1 MHFRQLRGWLVR
13 LCGLFHRKQREREFA
28 EELESHLAFHI
39 EDNLRAGMS
48 PEEARR
54 WALIKLGGVTLTQ
67 ERYREQGGLP
77 MLETLIQDLR
87 FGLRMLQKNPGFS
100 LIAILTLALGI
111 GANTAIFSVV
121 NAVLLR
127 PLPYRDAEQLVMV
140 WHRNVNQGG
149 LQAGN
154 FELSPANFLDLQKQN
169 QSFAQI
175 AAFVNHDFN
184 LTSGGEPERVMGWQ
198 TSSTLFDVL
207 GIAPVMG
214 RGFTAN
220 DDRDGAE
227 PVVVIS
233 HGFWQRRFGGQANAL
248 GQTLRL
254 DERNVTVIGVLPPG
268 FEFPVKGSD
277 LWMTLS
283 MNAGQANARAAFVL
297 SAVARLKSGVT
308 MAQAS
313 SEMETISLSLESAFP
328 RSNAGVRFAVEPLRE
343 RQGGNART
351 TLYLLLGAVGCVLLI
366 ACVNV
371 ANLLLARAAVRE
383 RELALRAALGAGRQR
398 LLRQMLTESALL
410 SLLGGGGGLLLA
422 WWGVRALRVLDPGG
436 LVRLDQVSLDGRVLS
451 FTLGVSLLTG
461 VLFGLAPA
469 LQSSRLNLNQAL
481 KEGGRGTAGKA
492 DNRLRGAFVI
502 AEVALSLVLLV
513 GAGLLIRSFVHLLN
527 VDTGFRPERLLTLRV
542 ELSQAKVQDPAQ
554 AAGFYQQVLERIQ
567 ALPGVEA
574 ASVVNALPI
583 ATPGMRSSLTFED
596 QPDSP
601 PGQPQLGNN
610 RVVSPDYFR
619 SLGIPLLGGRTLT
632 VQDNASAPPVAV
644 INQSLARRY
653 WGAENPL
660 GKRFKLGVR
669 NAASP
674 WLTVVGVVGDVRQ
687 EGLSNA
693 PLPEFYTPF
702 TQAHARMARLRVLAV
717 RTTGDPLALA
727 GAIKS
732 AIWAIDRD
740 QTIYEVQTMD
750 AIVAKWLAPRRFNLV
765 LLGVFAA
772 FALVLAGVG
781 IYGVISYTVTQRTK
795 EIGVRMALGAS
806 RLDIVRLV
814 VRQGMLLTAA
824 GIALGL
830 AASLA
835 LTRFIAGFLFEV
847 RAYDPLT
854 LIGVTLLL
862 TAVACFACWLPARR
876 AAKVDPL
883 IALRHD

>member
-1 MHFRQLRGWLVR
+1 MKFWRRSKDEDLDAEIQHHLDEAIRDRIERGETLEQARANAQREFGNVGLVKEVTREMWGWGWLEV
-13 LCGLFHRKQREREFA
+13 
-28 EELESHLAFHI
+28 
-39 EDNLRAGMS
+39 
-48 PEEARR
+48 
-54 WALIKLGGVTLTQ
+54 LG
-67 ERYREQGGLP
+67 
-77 MLETLIQDLR
+77 QDLR
-87 FGLRMLQKNPGFS
+87 YGLRMLRRNPLFT
-100 LIAILTLALGI
+100 LVAVCTLALGI
-111 GANTAIFSVV
+111 GANTTIFSVV
-121 NAVLLR
+121 NVVLLR
-127 PLPYRDAEQLVMV
+127 PLPYREAEQLVMV
-140 WHRNVNQGG
+140 WHRNVNQRE

-175 AAFVNHDFN
+175 AAFINHDFN
-184 LTSGGEPERVMGWQ
+184 LTGGGEPERVMGWQ
-198 TSSTLFDVL
+198 TSATLFDVL
-207 GIAPVMG
+207 GVAPVMG

-233 HGFWQRRFGGQANAL
+233 HGFWQRRFGGQANAV

-254 DERNVTVIGVLPPG
+254 DERNVTVIGVLPSG

-283 MNAGQANARAAFVL
+283 MNAGQANARAAFAL

-308 MAQAS
+308 MTQAS
-313 SEMETISLSLESAFP
+313 SEMETIALSLEKAFP
-328 RSNAGVRFAVEPLRE
+328 RSNTGVRFAVEPLRE

-383 RELALRAALGAGRQR
+383 RELAVRAALGAGRQR
-398 LLRQMLTESALL
+398 LLRQMLTENALL
-410 SLLGGGGGLLLA
+410 SLLSGGCGLLLA
-422 WWGVRALRVLDPGG
+422 WWGVRALRALDVGG
-436 LVRLDQVSLDGRVLS
+436 LVRLDQVSVDGRVLS

-461 VLFGLAPA
+461 LLFSLAPA

-481 KEGGRGTAGKA
+481 KEVGRGAAGTAG
-492 DNRLRGAFVI
+492 NRLRGAFVI
-502 AEVALSLVLLV
+502 AEVALSLMLLV
-513 GAGLLIRSFVHLLN
+513 GAGLLIRSFVRLLD

-542 ELSQAKVQDPAQ
+542 ELSQAKMQDAAQ
-554 AAGFYQQVLERIQ
+554 AANFYQQVLERIQ

-574 ASVVNALPI
+574 VSVVNALPI
-583 ATPGMRSSLTFED
+583 ATPGMRSALTFED
-596 QPDSP
+596 KPDLP

-610 RVVSPDYFR
+610 RVISPDYFR

-644 INQSLARRY
+644 INKSLARRY
-653 WGAENPL
+653 WGDENPL
-660 GKRFKLGVR
+660 GKRFKLGAR
-669 NAASP
+669 NADSP
-674 WLTVVGVVGDVRQ
+674 WLTVVGLVGDVRQ

-702 TQAHARMARLRVLAV
+702 TQAHVRMARLRVLAV
-717 RTTGDPLALA
+717 RTNGDPLALA

-732 AIWAIDRD
+732 AIWTIDRD

-750 AIVAKWLAPRRFNLV
+750 AIVAKWLAPRRFSLV
-765 LLGVFAA
+765 LLGLFAVL
-772 FALVLAGVG
+772 ALVLAGVG
-781 IYGVISYTVTQRTK
+781 IYGVISYAVTQRTK
-795 EIGVRMALGAS
+795 EIGVRMALGAN
-806 RLDIVRLV
+806 RRDIVRLV

-830 AASLA
+830 VASLA

-854 LIGVTLLL
+854 LTGITLLL
-862 TAVACFACWLPARR
+862 TAVAWFACYLPARR
-876 AAKVDPL
+876 ATKVDPL
-883 IALRHD
+883 IALRHE